1 MRGLHV
7 NLQGGR
13 SSVSGVVAT
22 VFGCT
27 GFLGRFVVNR
37 LGTFYGLDFVLEIS
51 PPPGPRSRLHA
62 TFPLTCFGD
71 SQVRSVPK

>member
-1 MRGLHV
+1 VRGLHV

-37 LGTFYGLDFVLEIS
+37 LGTFYGLDFVWEIF
-51 PPPGPRSRLHA
+51 SRGGGHEPHA
-62 TFPLTCFGD
+62 AFPLTCFGD
-71 SQVRSVPK
+71 SQVRSVLK